1 MLANTTIL
9 VGLIVSVLL
18 IIFLFI
24 FIRKQERQIRV
35 KLPFE
40 CILTCLFVCSFGLLL
55 QILLTKRLN
64 INPICFEYFVYIGTV
79 FLPIS
84 FLIMILNFTK
94 PNNTINMKSLVLKL
108 SIIPIIC
115 LIALWTNN
123 FHHLFYIKYSIIL
136 SQGVYGPFFYLTSG
150 YTYLL
155 LAIVISILVR
165 YSIRNIKFYFM
176 QSLFIIIG
184 ILVPVIVNLLGMFA
198 VFDMYIYMTPMYFS
212 ITILCFALSIFKFGF
227 MKVSPVTLKN
237 IVNRISDS
245 YIILNNQMFIADC
258 NKTLLRMFKVENIDN
273 IINKNLF
280 SLNGNFEGFNNI
292 SEKIISAAKATQ
304 YNNET
309 VVIEEYFKNVN
320 KYFHIEIN
328 GITEKNSFLGTLLLL
343 KDITQHKKDMET
355 IENNQEILVERE
367 RLASLGQMI
376 GGIAHNLK
384 TPIMSISGAAEGLSD
399 LINEYSES
407 VGDPEV
413 TNEDHQEI
421 ANDMRTWISKIQA
434 HLSYMSDVIT
444 TVKGQAVTFS
454 DNTSFVDFTIGDLIR
469 HINILMKHELS
480 NALVELEEHVQIE
493 KNTSIKGNI
502 NSLVQV
508 INNIIS
514 NAIQAY
520 NGKSGEKIILS
531 IYKEEKSKLII
542 SIQDFAGGLPSSVK
556 NKLFKE
562 MITTKGKAGTGLGL
576 FMSYSNIKA
585 HFNGDI
591 KFDTV
596 TGQGTI
602 FYIEIPV

>member
-1 MLANTTIL
+1 MLVNTSIL
-9 VGLIVSVLL
+9 VGLIIAALL

-24 FIRKQERQIRV
+24 FIRKQERQLRL
-35 KLPFE
+35 KLPFM
-40 CILTCLFVCSFGLLL
+40 CILLCLFICSSGLIL
-55 QILLTKRLN
+55 QIVLTNYLKVD
-64 INPICFEYFVYIGTV
+64 PIYFEYFVYIGTV
-79 FLPIS
+79 FLPVS
-84 FLIMILNFTK
+84 FFVMILNFTK
-94 PNNTINMKSLVLKL
+94 PNNNINMKSLVLKL
-108 SIIPIIC
+108 SIIPLIC
-115 LIALWTNN
+115 LFALWTNES
-123 FHHLFYIKYSIIL
+123 HHLFYSKYSIIL
-136 SQGVYGPFFYLTSG
+136 SQGEYGPFFYMTSG

-155 LAIVISILVR
+155 LGIVLILLIN
-165 YSIRNIKFYFM
+165 YSIKNIKFYYM
-176 QSLFIIIG
+176 QAIFIFVG
-184 ILVPVIVNLLGMFA
+184 ILVPVVVNLLGVFG
-198 VFDMYIYMTPMYFS
+198 VFDMYIYMTPLYFS
-212 ITILCFALSIFKFGF
+212 VTILCFTLSIFKFGF

-237 IVNRISDS
+237 IVNRISDA
-245 YIILNNQMFIADC
+245 YIILNNHMVIADC
-258 NKTLLRMFKVENIDN
+258 NKTLLNMFNVEIDS

-280 SLNGNFEGFNNI
+280 DVKGTFSDFSNI
-292 SEKIISAAKATQ
+292 SQKIIEAAKKTQ
-304 YNNET
+304 NKNDT
-309 VVIEEYFKNVN
+309 IVIEEYFESIE

-328 GITEKNSFLGTLLLL
+328 GIIGKNSFLGTLILL
-343 KDITQHKKDMET
+343 KDVTQHKRDMKT

-384 TPIMSISGAAEGLSD
+384 TPIMSISGATEGLSD
-399 LINEYSES
+399 LINEYSSS
-407 VGDPEV
+407 VGDPDV

-421 ANDMRTWISKIQA
+421 ANDMREWITKIQS

-454 DNTSFVDFTIGDLIR
+454 ENTSFPDFTIGDLIR

-480 NALVELEEHVQIE
+480 NALVELEEHIQIE
-493 KNTSIKGNI
+493 KNASIKGNI

-520 NGKSGEKIILS
+520 NGKAGEKIVLS
-531 IYKEEKSKLII
+531 IYKEEKNKLII
-542 SIQDFAGGLPSSVK
+542 SIQDFAGGLPDSVK

-591 KFDTV
+591 KFDTAQ
-596 TGQGTI
+596 GKGTI
-602 FYIEIPV
+602 FYIEIPI